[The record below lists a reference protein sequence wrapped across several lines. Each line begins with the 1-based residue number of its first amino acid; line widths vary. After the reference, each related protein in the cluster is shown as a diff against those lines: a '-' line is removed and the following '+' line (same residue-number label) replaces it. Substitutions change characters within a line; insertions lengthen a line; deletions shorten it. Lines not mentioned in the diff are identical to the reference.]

1 MHSAARKN
9 AVSTLIFATTGLR
22 HLYQTAIP
30 TTSSPQHTMDLIHL
44 PGVENIL
51 CVTFGISASGF
62 YLKCHK

>member
-1 MHSAARKN
+1 
-9 AVSTLIFATTGLR
+9 
-22 HLYQTAIP
+22 
-30 TTSSPQHTMDLIHL
+30 MDLIHL